1 MLNGSWAVQQ
11 QTPRPPQA
19 SLKVLAI
26 PPLSHFS
33 EDFCTKFS
41 RRVNAA
47 RSIGRASDGFMKSA
61 ESLAQRPSL
70 LRLTGLRLTP
80 MRRVRLTENGDC
92 LFEIPDEWIVQN
104 PLWMELAPE
113 VVEQARQRIAA
124 AKKPTTPTNAST

>member
-1 MLNGSWAVQQ
+1 MSGQVSS
-11 QTPRPPQA
+11 RPPVHPPKDA
-19 SLKVLAI
+19 EGSSYT
-26 PPLSHFS
+26 PLSHFS